1 MKILFFDNYD
11 SFTFN
16 LVDYLSRLNVEVVV
30 YNDGITEKEFQSISE
45 FDALVIGPGPNSPKD
60 SMMLS
65 RVLKKWI
72 PTKQP
77 VLGVCLGHQA
87 IGEMLGL
94 SLEKAN
100 FPMHGKQSLGRHNGE
115 GIFKGITNPMPVAR
129 YHSLILRENAST
141 TSVKVCMTD
150 EEGQIMAIK
159 HQEFPFWGIQ
169 FHPESILTQ
178 QGLKLL
184 QNWIELCD

>member
-1 MKILFFDNYD
+1 MMELQKK
-11 SFTFN
+11 SFN
-16 LVDYLSRLNVEVVV
+16 LSLNLTHWSL
-30 YNDGITEKEFQSISE
+30 DLAQI
-45 FDALVIGPGPNSPKD
+45 SPKD
-60 SMMLS
+60 SMMLN

-169 FHPESILTQ
+169 FHPEMYSNSPRIKTDT
-178 QGLKLL
+178 
-184 QNWIELCD
+184 ELD